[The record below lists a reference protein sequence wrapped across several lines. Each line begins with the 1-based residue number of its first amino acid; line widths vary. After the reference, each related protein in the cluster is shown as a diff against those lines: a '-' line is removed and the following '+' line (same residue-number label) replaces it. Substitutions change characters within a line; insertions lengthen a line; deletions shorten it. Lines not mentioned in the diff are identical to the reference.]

1 MTNETARVAAPV
13 ATSANGTA
21 DTSADGTAD
30 ARGAI
35 GVRRRGRTSPRPR
48 PKQWTVFPA
57 VFLAALVSAV
67 FAGQTVFP
75 SALRVHVGSWF
86 QGQYE
91 EFVTS
96 GAWLYEPLAAQLTA
110 VFDGLL
116 DSMTLIAAPVIVA
129 LVVGIVTV
137 HRGSRLGLLSV
148 ALFAWVLLTDL
159 WQPTLETFAFM
170 VVAVA
175 LSAVAGLALGV
186 VGSLS
191 SRLDS
196 AVRLLVD
203 IMQAFPSFAYM
214 VPAIVLLG
222 IGNTAAL
229 VVTIIWAAP
238 PLARM
243 TSVGLRSV
251 SPDTVEAAVAA
262 GASRSRL
269 LFGVKLP
276 MAAQSIR
283 AGFNQTIMYAIGMA
297 TMAAMIGAAGLG
309 APVWGG
315 LGRLAFGDALEGGIA
330 LVLLA
335 ILLDR
340 VSAVHSSRSHQ
351 SAGVSTTVDRR
362 RLGVRALFA
371 ALLVVGTVITTV
383 VFRGPWQDFADPP
396 WEKVVSLRDP
406 IDSLIEWINT
416 SFGDQFDAFQTS
428 VQSLGLNPLGSFFT
442 SIPWYV
448 VVVCVAIMCVVVMG
462 RLGGIVAALGVMAIG
477 ALGMWTS
484 AADTLAVITT
494 AIGLVIVVAF
504 PLGVLMSMSDHV
516 EAVFKPILDVM
527 QTLPVYLFVI
537 PAVIF
542 LGTGEVAGTIATVI
556 AATPPMM
563 RYTNAALRGVDPEV
577 VEASLMAGASRG
589 QILRQVRIPL
599 GLPTLMVG
607 LNQAVLLAMAM
618 AVVTAFIGSPGLGQ
632 DILYS
637 LQRFDLAR
645 GIEGGL
651 AMLLLAMII
660 DRFFQG
666 AARMLSTVTHTPQE
680 RIEADA

>member
-1 MTNETARVAAPV
+1 
-13 ATSANGTA
+13 
-21 DTSADGTAD
+21 
-30 ARGAI
+30 
-35 GVRRRGRTSPRPR
+35 
-48 PKQWTVFPA
+48 
-57 VFLAALVSAV
+57 
-67 FAGQTVFP
+67 
-75 SALRVHVGSWF
+75 
-86 QGQYE
+86 
-91 EFVTS
+91 
-96 GAWLYEPLAAQLTA
+96 
-110 VFDGLL
+110 
-116 DSMTLIAAPVIVA
+116 
-129 LVVGIVTV
+129 
-137 HRGSRLGLLSV
+137 
-148 ALFAWVLLTDL
+148 
-159 WQPTLETFAFM
+159 
-170 VVAVA
+170 
-175 LSAVAGLALGV
+175 
-186 VGSLS
+186 
-191 SRLDS
+191 
-196 AVRLLVD
+196 
-203 IMQAFPSFAYM
+203 
-214 VPAIVLLG
+214 
-222 IGNTAAL
+222 
-229 VVTIIWAAP
+229 
-238 PLARM
+238 M

-276 MAAQSIR
+276 MAAPSIR

-340 VSAVHSSRSHQ
+340 VSAVHSSARVS
-351 SAGVSTTVDRR
+351 SAVERR
-362 RLGVRALFA
+362 RLKLRGLFA
-371 ALLVVGTVITTV
+371 AVLVVGTVISTV
-383 VFRGPWQDFADPP
+383 AFRGPWQDFADPP

-416 SFGDQFDAFQTS
+416 SFGEQFDAFQTS

-448 VVVCVAIMCVVVMG
+448 VVACVAIMCVVVIG
-462 RLGGIVAALGVMAIG
+462 RLGAIVGALGVLAIG
-477 ALGMWTS
+477 TLGMWTS

-504 PLGVLMSMSDHV
+504 PLGVLMSMSDHA

-527 QTLPVYLFVI
+527 QTMPVYLFVI

-542 LGTGEVAGTIATVI
+542 LGTGEVAGTIATFI

-618 AVVTAFIGSPGLGQ
+618 AVVTAFIGSPG
-632 DILYS
+632 
-637 LQRFDLAR
+637 R
-645 GIEGGL
+645 GRTSCTRCRG
-651 AMLLLAMII
+651 
-660 DRFFQG
+660 
-666 AARMLSTVTHTPQE
+666 STWP
-680 RIEADA
+680 EASRVVWQCCCWR